1 MNFKTEEHTGISLKK
16 MLTDANQLLTEFAFD
31 YEKGKIIRITAEVFP
46 QKSTRRYHEYWQKP
60 EVLPVF
66 DILNLSEESE
76 KYY

>member
-1 MNFKTEEHTGISLKK
+1 M
-16 MLTDANQLLTEFAFD
+16 
-31 YEKGKIIRITAEVFP
+31 RITAEVFP